1 MKALKQ
7 AWCIMKRIGVSGRVV
22 DQAARIEANARVKG
36 WTGALCRRVLFE
48 MFRVRSDSQKILFY
62 NYF

>member
-1 MKALKQ
+1 
-7 AWCIMKRIGVSGRVV
+7 MKRIGVSGRVV